1 MPTEIERKFLVVNDN
16 WKAGVESRA
25 DLKQGYLASQPNAT
39 VRVRI
44 AEGRAQLNIKGPTR
58 GISRSEYEYE
68 IPSREAEEILEQL
81 ADGAVIEKE
90 RFKVRCG
97 GHVWDLDVFKGDNA
111 GLVIAEVELANEE
124 ESFEMPDWAGS
135 EVSGDARYYNASL
148 VKNPYSRW

>member
-68 IPSREAEEILEQL
+68 IPAREAEEILERL
-81 ADGAVIEKE
+81 AEGAVIEKE
-90 RFKVRCG
+90 RFRVRCG

-111 GLVIAEVELANEE
+111 GLVIAEVELASEE
-124 ESFEMPDWAGS
+124 ESFEMPDWAGG

-148 VKNPYSRW
+148 VKNPYCRW